1 MVVLGHSGER
11 LHGKGYSSS
20 GEEFWWKRKPE
31 PVIGD
36 VLVQTVELRR
46 RRGREGERGLRCID
60 DIVGWGRGQGVG
72 VKMEDIWWRTWTRM
86 LRRAKHEAERE

>member
-36 VLVQTVELRR
+36 VLVLVVEAVLM
-46 RRGREGERGLRCID
+46 
-60 DIVGWGRGQGVG
+60 V
-72 VKMEDIWWRTWTRM
+72 M
-86 LRRAKHEAERE
+86 